1 MAVLCTHVFHELFA
15 GLIISLALF
24 KRLPFRPRALG
35 AEIGIGGH
43 GRANRT
49 GSTNG
54 LPRRTPT
61 AQLLT
66 RTAYFFTLSDSAK
79 RKFRETNKGVGPN
92 EKKVS
97 AAVEFVSFRRIRET
111 RNSKRIFWRNPN
123 PVQRLS
129 VLYSGCIGLASTCGC
144 FRSALIK
151 RPNKRQYL
159 GKFHEERDAALAYD
173 VKARKLGRE
182 TNFPEA
188 STRSASSV
196 DVNKKT
202 SRGSSNQI
210 SSRSSRE
217 REATSVSC
225 STKGQESAT
234 SFSYADLVSVAH
246 AVRVI
251 EVGRRACDDAH
262 TRTHSRSSW
271 R

>member
-1 MAVLCTHVFHELFA
+1 MAVWHCAVRCDLFA

-49 GSTNG
+49 GSSNG

-111 RNSKRIFWRNPN
+111 RNSKRISWRNPN
-123 PVQRLS
+123 PACGTTGTRRPTRARGGPPGPTLRRHGRTAEHPVMQTPAVAQLKLTAFQEKVFRLVRTIPPGKVSTYGRVANAVGGSARAVGQARNHMPPTHARTIARELTRVRTPS
-129 VLYSGCIGLASTCGC
+129 VCDATLWHQDPDARRGMWS
-144 FRSALIK
+144 
-151 RPNKRQYL
+151 
-159 GKFHEERDAALAYD
+159 RDTAW
-173 VKARKLGRE
+173 
-182 TNFPEA
+182 
-188 STRSASSV
+188 
-196 DVNKKT
+196 
-202 SRGSSNQI
+202 SRRI
-210 SSRSSRE
+210 
-217 REATSVSC
+217 
-225 STKGQESAT
+225 
-234 SFSYADLVSVAH
+234 
-246 AVRVI
+246 
-251 EVGRRACDDAH
+251 
-262 TRTHSRSSW
+262 
-271 R
+271 